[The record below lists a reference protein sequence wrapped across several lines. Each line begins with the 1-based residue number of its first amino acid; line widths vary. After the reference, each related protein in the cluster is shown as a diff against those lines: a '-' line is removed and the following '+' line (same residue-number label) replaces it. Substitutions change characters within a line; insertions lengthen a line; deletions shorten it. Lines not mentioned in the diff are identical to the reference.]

1 MGATNQANKN
11 WEWFQVMSSAFTKDV
26 DEGGVLPDVGERPV
40 STARNLVTRQGMAM
54 IDAEIAFAHESM
66 AKAEA
71 AGEREQIALAARD
84 LRYWSHRRETAEL
97 SIPEPDSDVIRFG
110 LSVDLVSPDGKKK
123 VTWKITGEDEADA
136 KHGKISHVSP
146 MAIALFGKKAGDTI
160 SLNDHEWKIASFESE
175 DEGL

>member
-1 MGATNQANKN
+1 MAPLGCDKSARHEMGVVY
-11 WEWFQVMSSAFTKDV
+11 EMSSAFTKDV

-40 STARNLVTRQGMAM
+40 SAARNLVTRQGMAM

-71 AGEREQIALAARD
+71 VADREQIALAARD

-110 LSVDLVSPDGKKK
+110 MTVNLQSPDSTKH

-146 MAIALFGKKAGDTI
+146 MAIALFGKKAGDGI
-160 SLNDHEWKIASFESE
+160 NLNDHEWEVASFSV
-175 DEGL
+175 DE

>member
-1 MGATNQANKN
+1 
-11 WEWFQVMSSAFTKDV
+11 MSSAFTKDV
-26 DEGGVLPDVGERPV
+26 DDGGALPDVGERPV

-54 IDAEIAFAHESM
+54 IDAEIAFAHEAM

-97 SIPEPDSDVIRFG
+97 SLPESDGDVIRFG
-110 LSVDLVSPDGKKK
+110 MTVNLVSSDGKP

-136 KHGKISHVSP
+136 KHGKISHASP

-160 SLNDHEWKIASFESE
+160 SMNGHEWEVASFNV
-175 DEGL
+175 DETA

>member
-1 MGATNQANKN
+1 
-11 WEWFQVMSSAFTKDV
+11 MSSAFTKDV
-26 DEGGVLPDVGERPV
+26 DEGGTLPDVGERPV
-40 STARNLVTRQGMAM
+40 SSARNLVTRQGMAM

-66 AKAEA
+66 AKAEG

-110 LSVDLVSPDGKKK
+110 MSVDLVSPDGKKK

-146 MAIALFGKKAGDTI
+146 MAIALFGKKAGDAI
-160 SLNDHEWKIASFESE
+160 SLNDHEWVIASFESD

>member
-71 AGEREQIALAARD
+71 VAGQYMGSILFLVIGGAMLGVAMEKWGLHRRIAVARIRDHDRARD
-84 LRYWSHRRETAEL
+84 RVGGA
-97 SIPEPDSDVIRFG
+97 
-110 LSVDLVSPDGKKK
+110 
-123 VTWKITGEDEADA
+123 
-136 KHGKISHVSP
+136 
-146 MAIALFGKKAGDTI
+146 
-160 SLNDHEWKIASFESE
+160 
-175 DEGL
+175 